1 MSRAVRRQQQRAPQK
16 QDAAKRSNIARGLRQ
31 PRQTRGARPTAP
43 KRGLRPRVPGW
54 LEEIIS
60 ELRKVTWPTREDTVY
75 LAWVVIVVAVFV
87 GILLGAIDIFFNQL
101 VDRLL
106 LR

>member
-16 QDAAKRSNIARGLRQ
+16 QEAPKRSNIGRGLRA
-31 PRQTRGARPTAP
+31 PRQTRGAKPQQT
-43 KRGLRPRVPGW
+43 KRGFRPRVPGW
-54 LEEIIS
+54 LEEIFS
-60 ELRKVTWPTREDTVY
+60 ELRKVTWPTRDDTVY
-75 LAWVVIVVAVFV
+75 LAFVVIVVAIFV
-87 GILLGAIDIFFNQL
+87 GILLGTIDIFFNWL